1 DRGVTMFRRLLR
13 QGIRAV
19 QDGRIPDGLCRESD
33 TILGT
38 YANDTVVRV
47 PPAARADEDRQLMRM
62 TGRKLAES
70 YLAHSPLV
78 TRKGPEKPAREG
90 SMSAA
95 RNLSSNSA

>member
-1 DRGVTMFRRLLR
+1 MFRRLLR

-47 PPAARADEDRQLMRM
+47 PPAATAEEDRQLMRA

-70 YLAHSPLV
+70 YLAHPPLL
-78 TRKGPEKPAREG
+78 TTKGFEKAAGEG
-90 SMSAA
+90 NQSHVKGLFADSA
-95 RNLSSNSA
+95 